1 MKRERAMRSHR
12 ENVSLPVSQCM
23 GGQKTAFKSWFIAS
37 AVYSGIELRNQA
49 CAASVVTRWAISYG
63 HYLLDVS
70 ARGCWAGNKDEYRS
84 TDRMLEE
91 TLSQQRQ
98 GGGHQGHTG
107 HLQIE
112 ELEEDLGAF
121 QDALVSSPCSSRTS
135 LATDEEEREWRSV
148 GLGWDAEYILDAL
161 WCPSAGLAISQCPG
175 KRQVTE
181 AAKA

>member
-37 AVYSGIELRNQA
+37 AVCSGIELRNQA

-112 ELEEDLGAF
+112 ELEEDLGAS

-148 GLGWDAEYILDAL
+148 GLGWDAE
-161 WCPSAGLAISQCPG
+161 
-175 KRQVTE
+175 
-181 AAKA
+181 